1 MEVKFYL
8 KDPQKKGDTPIYAR
22 ISNTFY
28 SLNELGQRKYTQL
41 KIYIDKKINPNYW
54 NAETCRAREKLKKFP
69 QYPEFNDYL
78 NDIVT
83 NLGRLHSVLRKEKVY
98 ITPELFKTRYEA
110 EYKPQPKPT
119 TQNFIDFAEAFIKTV
134 KSIRKEGTIKS
145 YQNSLSHLK
154 NFASSKKI
162 SLSFENI
169 TLDFFLD
176 LVEYLKTEKN
186 FSPNT
191 IWRIKKDLKMFL
203 AEASERKLHT
213 NTDYKGKRF
222 TVKPIQTDAIY
233 LNENELTKIYNVDF
247 SNEKRYERVRDLFL
261 IASFTGL
268 RFSDFSKLRP
278 DSIIQHEGKTMLQIH
293 TQKTAQTVYIPIRPI
308 VLELIQKYKDLKV
321 TMSNQ
326 KFNEYIK
333 EVVKKAEI
341 KELITVETI
350 QGNLKASETFEKWQ
364 LVTTHTARRSFS
376 TNAYLAE
383 VPTIS
388 IMKITGHKTEQA
400 FLKYIKMSGKENAR
414 SMAEHKFFK
423 TPTLKVAK

>member
-1 MEVKFYL
+1 
-8 KDPQKKGDTPIYAR
+8 
-22 ISNTFY
+22 
-28 SLNELGQRKYTQL
+28 
-41 KIYIDKKINPNYW
+41 
-54 NAETCRAREKLKKFP
+54 
-69 QYPEFNDYL
+69 
-78 NDIVT
+78 
-83 NLGRLHSVLRKEKVY
+83 
-98 ITPELFKTRYEA
+98 
-110 EYKPQPKPT
+110 
-119 TQNFIDFAEAFIKTV
+119 
-134 KSIRKEGTIKS
+134 
-145 YQNSLSHLK
+145 
-154 NFASSKKI
+154 
-162 SLSFENI
+162 
-169 TLDFFLD
+169 
-176 LVEYLKTEKN
+176 
-186 FSPNT
+186 
-191 IWRIKKDLKMFL
+191 MFL